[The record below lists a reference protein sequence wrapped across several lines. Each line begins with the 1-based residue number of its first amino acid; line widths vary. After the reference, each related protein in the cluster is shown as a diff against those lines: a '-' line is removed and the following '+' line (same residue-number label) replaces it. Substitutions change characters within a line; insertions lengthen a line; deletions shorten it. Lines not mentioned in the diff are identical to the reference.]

1 VYDYCMIGY
10 VLKNTLAEHGHVAR
24 GVCTVDEDGFL
35 VEIHERT
42 RIEKFGETV
51 KLVSIHR

>member
-1 VYDYCMIGY
+1 MIGY

-35 VEIHERT
+35 VEIHECT
-42 RIEKFGETV
+42 RIEKFGQTV